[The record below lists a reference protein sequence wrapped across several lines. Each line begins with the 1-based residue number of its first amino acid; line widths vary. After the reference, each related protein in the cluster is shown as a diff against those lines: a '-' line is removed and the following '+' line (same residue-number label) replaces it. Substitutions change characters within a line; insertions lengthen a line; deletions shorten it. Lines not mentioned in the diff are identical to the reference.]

1 MHFRVGGSYA
11 EDEKSRE
18 WRLRRIEAL
27 RLWGVVLREMQA
39 WVQASNH
46 CSTKSKQRKPM
57 SRA

>member
-1 MHFRVGGSYA
+1 MHFRVGGCYT

-18 WRLRRIEAL
+18 WRLRRTEAL
-27 RLWGVVLREMQA
+27 RLWGVVLREVQA
-39 WVQASNH
+39 WGQASNH

>member
-1 MHFRVGGSYA
+1 MHFRVGGCYV

-18 WRLRRIEAL
+18 WRLRQMEAL
-27 RLWGVVLREMQA
+27 RLWGVVLRKVHA
-39 WVQASNH
+39 WGQASNH

>member
-1 MHFRVGGSYA
+1 MHFRVGGCYA
-11 EDEKSRE
+11 EDKRSRE
-18 WRLRRIEAL
+18 WRLRRMEAL
-27 RLWGVVLREMQA
+27 RLWGVVLRKIQA

>member
-1 MHFRVGGSYA
+1 MHFRVGGCYA
-11 EDEKSRE
+11 EDEKNRE
-18 WRLRRIEAL
+18 WRLRRMETL